1 MSVSISHAFPNADD
15 GERLS
20 AVTDSLHNRFLT
32 QPPQPPA
39 MNPLL
44 QVRAQGQQ
52 VWLDN
57 LSRTLLN
64 EGQLARMIAEDGVDG
79 VTTNPAIFHKAIAGG
94 RYYEDDLAAL
104 KQQPIDA
111 EARYEQLVIPDVQ
124 RACDLLRPSFERSGG
139 NAGYVSLEVSPAL
152 AHDAAGTVAA
162 GLRLKQAV
170 RRDNLLIKVPATAAG
185 LDAIEQLIG
194 HGVSVNVTLMF
205 SLAHVDAVADAYV
218 RGLARL
224 HQSGGDVRGVMSVAS
239 LFLSRVDTLID
250 KQLEELGGNALPLRG
265 KAAVATAKLAY
276 QRYLERFHGA
286 AFAELR
292 ARGARPQFM
301 LWASTGTKNPA
312 YSDLLY
318 VEPLIGAETV
328 NTLPDATLAAL
339 RDHGKVGAT
348 LTSDTEAAHK
358 HFAAL
363 AAVGVDLTAAGE
375 RLQRE
380 GLTQFEDAF
389 AQLLQLTA

>member
-1 MSVSISHAFPNADD
+1 
-15 GERLS
+15 
-20 AVTDSLHNRFLT
+20 
-32 QPPQPPA
+32 

-64 EGQLARMIAEDGVDG
+64 EGQLAKMIAEDGVDG

-104 KQQPIDA
+104 KAQPLDA
-111 EARYEQLVIPDVQ
+111 EARYEGLVIPDVQ
-124 RACDLLRPSFERSGG
+124 RACDLLRPTWERSGG
-139 NAGYVSLEVSPAL
+139 NAGYVSLEVSPTL
-152 AHDAAGTVAA
+152 AHDAAATVAA
-162 GLRLKQAV
+162 GVRLKQAV
-170 RRDNLLIKVPATAAG
+170 ARDNLLIKVPATVAG
-185 LDAIEQLIG
+185 LDAIELLIG
-194 HGVSVNVTLMF
+194 RGVSVNVTLMF

-218 RGLARL
+218 LGLQRL
-224 HQSGGDVRGVMSVAS
+224 RQAGGDVRKVMSVAS

-250 KQLEELGGNALPLRG
+250 KQLDELGGDALALRG
-265 KAAVATAKLAY
+265 KAAVAMSKLAY
-276 QRYLERFHGA
+276 QRYRERFHGT

-292 ARGARPQFM
+292 ALGARPQYM

-318 VEPLIGAETV
+318 VEPLIGPETV

-339 RDHGKVGAT
+339 RDHGKVAAT
-348 LTSDTEAAHK
+348 LGDDIGAARAT
-358 HFAAL
+358 FDAL
-363 AAVGVDLTAAGE
+363 NALGLDMTAAGE

-380 GLTQFEDAF
+380 GLAQFEDAF